1 MAVADLFSV
10 LLAVLFP
17 LLANAAQS
25 RRSIPEWCSSIVLCY
40 GIGILVSNL
49 RLWSVDESLMQ
60 AIAGGSMLIGLPL
73 LLFAVKLRES
83 FGYARRMLFSFFL
96 CCLSGLLC
104 TAAAGLYFAARIPD
118 GWKISGMLTGLY
130 TGGTPNVQAIGIA
143 LEAPPEYLVL
153 IQAADIMLGG
163 AYLLGLVTF
172 LPALFA
178 RIYTVTPQA
187 PVGGV
192 AGAERP
198 GPNILPLHRLGQLGA
213 GLLVTLGGS
222 LLCRVLS
229 GSFLDPTVLILTVTS
244 LSLAVT
250 LTPLRQR
257 IGNSYPLGEYFVLI
271 FCVSLGLMA
280 DFRALAE
287 EGLQLLYFS
296 ALALASTTLLHLL
309 LARLFR
315 IDRDTVILSYVA
327 AVYGPVFVVQV
338 AAALKNRSLLA
349 AAIAVSLLGFG
360 VGNYLGIGLA
370 YFLRFLTAA

>member
-1 MAVADLFSV
+1 M
-10 LLAVLFP
+10 LL
-17 LLANAAQS
+17 S
-25 RRSIPEWCSSIVLCY
+25 
-40 GIGILVSNL
+40 
-49 RLWSVDESLMQ
+49 
-60 AIAGGSMLIGLPL
+60 
-73 LLFAVKLRES
+73 FA
-83 FGYARRMLFSFFL
+83 L

-104 TAAAGLYFAARIPD
+104 TAAAGWYFTSRMTD

-178 RIYTVTPQA
+178 RFFSPTPQA
-187 PVGGV
+187 VTGAV
-192 AGAERP
+192 AGVED
-198 GPNILPLHRLGQLGA
+198 GEQKVSPLHRLRQLGA
-213 GLLVTLGGS
+213 GLSVTLGGS
-222 LLCRVLS
+222 LLCWLLTGR
-229 GSFLDPTVLILTVTS
+229 FTDPTVLILTVTT

-250 LTPLRQR
+250 LTPLRPR

-315 IDRDTVILSYVA
+315 IDRDTMILSYVA

-360 VGNYLGIGLA
+360 IGNYLGIGLA
-370 YFLRFLTAA
+370 YFLRFLTTAT